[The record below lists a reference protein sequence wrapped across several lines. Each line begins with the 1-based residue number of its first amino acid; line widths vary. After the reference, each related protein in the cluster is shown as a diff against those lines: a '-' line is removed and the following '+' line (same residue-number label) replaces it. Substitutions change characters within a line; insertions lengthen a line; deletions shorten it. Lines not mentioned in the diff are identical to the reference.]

1 VLNGEMDKLTI
12 HSLRAN
18 LRWTR
23 QRLKQAKDAPTRKKF
38 EAEIA
43 QIEKDI
49 RREGEKKGKA

>member
-1 VLNGEMDKLTI
+1 MDKLTI